1 MEYLRRE
8 GGLMINDNDVS
19 FVDKIEELRAIPP
32 LVVDL
37 MTLLND
43 ISIPIHVIEEKVK
56 LDPAITSYLL
66 KQFNSAL
73 FGFRTQINTISHGL
87 KMVGYSRCRSM
98 LISYFLRNL
107 YNKPGKK
114 YITYYLWEH
123 SVFVAFTARELAIN
137 AKQEKITEEAY
148 IGGLLH
154 DIGKL
159 AIYYNDPETYE
170 YLVQEADRERKSL
183 LPREQDVFGY
193 SHVETGYR
201 LLEKWKF
208 PEKYKDAVRFHHDIK
223 NYHGNDKVVPLVAF
237 ANSTVQYAIEKRG
250 ELPEEFLELFKLSEI
265 QYYKILDKIFHILA
279 QSWLF

>member
-1 MEYLRRE
+1 MVKLRRQ
-8 GGLMINDNDVS
+8 GGLMINNSDIS

-32 LVVDL
+32 LVIDL

-43 ISIPIHVIEEKVK
+43 TSIPIHVIEEKIK

-66 KQFNSAL
+66 KQCNSPL
-73 FGFRTQINTISHGL
+73 FGFRTPIDTVSHGL
-87 KMVGYSRCRSM
+87 KMFGYSRCKSM

-107 YNKPGKK
+107 YNRPGKK

-123 SVFVAFTARELAIN
+123 SVYVAFTARELAIN
-137 AKQEKITEEAY
+137 LNQKKITEEVY

-159 AIYYNDPETYE
+159 AIYYHDPETYE
-170 YLVQEADRERKSL
+170 YLVLEADRERKSL
-183 LPREQDVFGY
+183 LPLEQDVYGY

-201 LLEKWKF
+201 LLDKWKF
-208 PEKYKDAVRFHHDIK
+208 PDIYKDSILYHHDIK
-223 NYHGNDKVVPLVAF
+223 NYQGNDKVVPLVAF

-250 ELPEEFLELFKLSEI
+250 ELPGEYLELYKLSEI
-265 QYYKILDKIFHILA
+265 KYYKILDKIFHILV

>member
-1 MEYLRRE
+1 
-8 GGLMINDNDVS
+8 MIKQTDLS
-19 FVDKIEELRAIPP
+19 FIDKIEELKAIPP
-32 LVVDL
+32 LVIDL

-43 ISIPIHVIEEKVK
+43 SSIPIYIIEEKIK

-66 KQFNSAL
+66 KQCNSPL
-73 FGFRTQINTISHGL
+73 LGFRTPIDTISHGL
-87 KMVGYSRCRSM
+87 KMLGYSRCKTM

-107 YNKPGKK
+107 YNRPGKK

-123 SVFVAFTARELAIN
+123 SVYVAFTARELALN
-137 AKQEKITEEAY
+137 VNLKKITEEAY

-159 AIYYNDPETYE
+159 AIYFHDPETYE
-170 YLVQEADRERKSL
+170 YLIQQSDRERKSL
-183 LPREQDVFGY
+183 LPLEHDVYGC

-201 LLEKWKF
+201 LMDNWKF
-208 PEKYKDAVRFHHDIK
+208 PDVYKDSVRYHHDIK
-223 NYHGNDKVVPLVAF
+223 NYQGADQVVPLVAF

-250 ELPEEFLELFKLSEI
+250 QLPGEFLKKFGLSEI
-265 QYYKILDKIFHILA
+265 KYYKILDNIFHILV

>member
-1 MEYLRRE
+1 MKLRRE
-8 GGLMINDNDVS
+8 GGLMINDSDVS

-73 FGFRTQINTISHGL
+73 FSFRTPIDTISHGL
-87 KMVGYSRCRSM
+87 KMVGYSRCKSM

-107 YNKPGKK
+107 YSKPGKK

-137 AKQEKITEEAY
+137 VNLGKITEEAY

-170 YLVQEADRERKSL
+170 YLVHEADRERKSL
-183 LPREQDVFGY
+183 LPMEQDVFGY

-201 LLEKWKF
+201 LLDKWKF
-208 PEKYKDAVRFHHDIK
+208 PSIYKDAVRFHHNIK
-223 NYHGNDKVVPLVAF
+223 NYQGKDKVVPLVAF

-250 ELPEEFLELFKLSEI
+250 ELPGEYLELYKLSEI
-265 QYYKILDKIFHILA
+265 EYYKILDKIFHILV